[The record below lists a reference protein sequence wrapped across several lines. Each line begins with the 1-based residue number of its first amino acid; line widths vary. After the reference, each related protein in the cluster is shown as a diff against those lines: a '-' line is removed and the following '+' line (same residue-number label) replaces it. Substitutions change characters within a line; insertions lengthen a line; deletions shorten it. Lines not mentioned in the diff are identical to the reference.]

1 MSRTGAAPKI
11 SVVIPS
17 YNTASLISCCLD
29 SVFAQT
35 YTDFEVLVIND
46 GSPDTP
52 ELERVLESYMDRII
66 YIKQENKRAA
76 GARNNGIRRARGEF
90 IAFLDSDDTWFPTH
104 LACQMRMFEQDRS
117 LDLVY
122 CDGLM
127 KLNGGQ
133 QCRFTEK
140 NPSRGNAT
148 FRALIQE
155 HCQIPVSSVVARKR
169 ALVNAGFFDEQL
181 QRCDDYDMWVR
192 TAFTGAKIGYSSV
205 VGGTIF
211 ASERPG
217 ALSQSK
223 ARMIEAYWKILEKYL
238 RTLPLSSADRV
249 IVEER
254 AAEIKARYFL
264 EEGKRKTEAL
274 EFEEARKLISEAN
287 KHFRRSLLSI
297 AVIGLS
303 VAPRTTGRVMS
314 FWRGARSETS
324 V

>member
-181 QRCDDYDMWVR
+181 PRCDDYDMWVR

-211 ASERPG
+211 AAERPG

-264 EEGKRKTEAL
+264 EEGKCKTEAL

-297 AVIGLS
+297 VVIGLS